1 MLGVSRSLVMYTVL
15 SIITILHH
23 SSGQLPLP
31 VILNSSLSSP
41 GPGRGTTLRSERV
54 FTPFLTA
61 ALWLQRLLLVTVFCI
76 PNGGSLNIRPG
87 YHRPAP
93 PGSGQYDLM

>member
-1 MLGVSRSLVMYTVL
+1 MTFASRTQCHVERPWGKRPFSIQPGEGPSRGLLRAYEL
-15 SIITILHH
+15 SDGTF
-23 SSGQLPLP
+23 SS
-31 VILNSSLSSP
+31 
-41 GPGRGTTLRSERV
+41 TTEHV

-87 YHRPAP
+87 YHRPAQ